1 MSGIFSQVRES
12 CKSVAENSRW
22 VMIDYDRVLMYPE
35 RILTGRPPS
44 LTHSAEHHY
53 LEAGDDTLKF
63 FIILDTLNFGSGYFP
78 FLAKEAGFSGYYTVA
93 TKLKNFVQASG
104 IPSPDELAGM
114 DAEACARLFEQS
126 LENPHMAELMQYFAS
141 ALSDLGRWICNQ
153 HNGDYLGF
161 LRSASSAAEAVNHL
175 TEMPFFRDASDYFG
189 RTVWFLKRAQI
200 MLQDIKIAAPSH
212 KLIQFADIDRM
223 TIFADNLLPF
233 VFRVD
238 GLMKCHPW
246 LEERISNEE
255 LIGSGS
261 IEEIELRAC
270 SVHIAEI
277 ICKVIR
283 EEYHSISAREL
294 DYLLWMR
301 GQSLKPITT
310 LKRHRTRCPY
320 Y

>member
-1 MSGIFSQVRES
+1 MSEIFSQVRET
-12 CKSVAENSRW
+12 CNLVAENARW
-22 VMIDYDRVLMYPE
+22 VMVDYDRVLMYPE
-35 RILTGRPPS
+35 RILTGRPTS
-44 LTHSAEHHY
+44 LSHSAEHHY
-53 LEAGDDTLKF
+53 LEKGDDTLKF

-93 TKLKNFVQASG
+93 TKLTNHVRASG

-114 DAEACARLFEQS
+114 DAKACARLFEQS
-126 LENPHMAELMQYFAS
+126 LDNPHMAELMHYFAS
-141 ALSDLGRWICNQ
+141 ALSDLGRWISSEN
-153 HNGDYLGF
+153 NGDYLGF
-161 LRSASSAAEAVNHL
+161 LKSASSAADAVTRL

-189 RTVWFLKRAQI
+189 QRVWFLKRAQI

-212 KLIQFADIDRM
+212 KLIQFDDIDRM

-238 GLMKCHPW
+238 GLMTCHPW
-246 LEERISNEE
+246 LEERINNGE

-270 SVHIAEI
+270 SVHIAEL

-283 EEYHSISAREL
+283 EEYQPISSREL

-301 GQSLKPITT
+301 GQRLKATTT